1 MSKKEISTSN
11 APAAI
16 GPYSQAILAGNT
28 LYVSGQI
35 PLDPSSG
42 EIVEGGIVEQTT
54 QVFENIK
61 AILNEAGCTFANVVK
76 AEVFL
81 DDINDFATVN
91 EIYASYFTE
100 DPKPARQAVEVANL
114 PKLVKV
120 EISCIAYLG

>member
-1 MSKKEISTSN
+1 MSKKEISTSK

-35 PLDPSSG
+35 PLVPESG
-42 EIVEGGIVEQTT
+42 EIIEGGIVEQTT

-61 AILNEAGCTFANVVK
+61 AILEEAGCTFANVVK

-81 DDINDFATVN
+81 DDINDFAAVN

-120 EISCIAYLG
+120 EISCIAYLD